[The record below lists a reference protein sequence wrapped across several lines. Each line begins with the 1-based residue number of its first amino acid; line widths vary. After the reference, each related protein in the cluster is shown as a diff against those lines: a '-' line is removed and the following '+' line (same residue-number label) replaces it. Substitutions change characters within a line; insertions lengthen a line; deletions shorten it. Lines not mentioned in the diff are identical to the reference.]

1 MYFFCRDYLQQRD
14 DTSIVNIYILS
25 RNIAQMWRKYCT
37 NVEKS
42 YTNVE
47 TYCTNVSAKLQSKGE
62 SSFYRTPPSGAAAVG
77 QVITGNIF
85 HAEPEKYFFEP
96 LHLTFKGNTRTLH
109 NLLLNCFCCTKSKPR
124 KEKPLYLQAFS
135 MRRRNLG
142 ANRISWVSRT
152 LIWGSGRF
160 VGKIRVC
167 HWNVNWGRSAHTYES
182 LTMKTGSQGYR
193 RAE

>member
-25 RNIAQMWRKYCT
+25 RNIAQMWREYCT
-37 NVEKS
+37 NVDKILHKCGEKLHKCG
-42 YTNVE
+42 E
-47 TYCTNVSAKLQSKGE
+47 MLHKCGERDIAKQRRVIFLSHAPQW
-62 SSFYRTPPSGAAAVG
+62 SSSAAAVV

-124 KEKPLYLQAFS
+124 KEKPYICKHSLCDE
-135 MRRRNLG
+135 G
-142 ANRISWVSRT
+142 T
-152 LIWGSGRF
+152 WGQ
-160 VGKIRVC
+160 
-167 HWNVNWGRSAHTYES
+167 
-182 LTMKTGSQGYR
+182 TGYHGFHGP
-193 RAE
+193 